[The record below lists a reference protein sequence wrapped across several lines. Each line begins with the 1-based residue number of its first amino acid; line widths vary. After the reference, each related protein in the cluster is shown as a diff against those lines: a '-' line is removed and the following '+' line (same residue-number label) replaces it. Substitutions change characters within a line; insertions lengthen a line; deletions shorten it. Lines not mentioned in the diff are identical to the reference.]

1 MLGFGKTK
9 EKTKPNQAQAY
20 AQFRT
25 KLDEIIH
32 EARMAG
38 VWPHTLATY
47 LEAHA
52 NNLNMAQVRR

>member
-9 EKTKPNQAQAY
+9 EKAKPNQAETY

-32 EARMAG
+32 EARAAG
-38 VWPHTLATY
+38 VWPGTLAGY
-47 LEAHA
+47 LESHA